1 MKFCIML
8 LNMLKRGRPKNSV
21 SNNLE
26 REFQKLYNRK
36 ISAETAANLLQT
48 NRKTAY
54 KYYKKFSN
62 QFKLITIKNL
72 FTAGIDR
79 LTQQIAS
86 YDYLLLELY
95 TSLDMINQQMNE
107 KSNVPIPSYLQNQ
120 KISIIKEIKNICNE
134 KTALELEIPTHESVD
149 ELVDEIIEKRG
160 KV

>member
-1 MKFCIML
+1 MT
-8 LNMLKRGRPKNSV
+8 NHGRPTSIE
-21 SNNLE
+21 SNTLE
-26 REFQKLYNRK
+26 SKFQKLYNRK
-36 ISAETAANLLQT
+36 IGAETAANLLET

-62 QFKLITIKNL
+62 QFKLITMKNL
-72 FTAGIDR
+72 FTDGIDR

-95 TSLDMINQQMNE
+95 ESLDMINQQMNQ
-107 KSNVPIPSYLQNQ
+107 KSDTPIPPYLQNQ

-134 KTALELEIPTHESVD
+134 KTMLELEIPTHESVD
-149 ELVDEIIEKRG
+149 ELVEEIIEKHG